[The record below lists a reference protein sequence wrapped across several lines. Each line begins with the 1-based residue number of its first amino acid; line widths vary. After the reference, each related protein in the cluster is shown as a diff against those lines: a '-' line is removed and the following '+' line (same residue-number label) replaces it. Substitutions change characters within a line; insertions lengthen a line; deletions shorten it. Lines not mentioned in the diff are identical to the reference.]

1 MSFIK
6 NIRHIQL
13 NRISYTPR
21 LYKVIIDYTP
31 HPTEFDESDDI
42 EYQKKLINILVKEEW
57 FYSVSTAP
65 SGANRMPVGP
75 HCAHYFNNQK

>member
-57 FYSVSTAP
+57 FYSVPVVDRAP
-65 SGANRMPVGP
+65 SGANRCWRQREVP
-75 HCAHYFNNQK
+75 HPR